1 VNAMSIIEKM
11 LAKEQAEQSRAG
23 NAAPAGRA
31 LQRGPGSRGAGSSGH
46 PASQHRTPR
55 ESFTLDFGRL
65 RAEGMMPPEE
75 CADATQHQF
84 RCIKWPLLEYAA
96 SASAGDSRAT
106 AGNLILVTS
115 SIPNEGKTFTS
126 LNLALSI
133 ARERDYSVLLIDA
146 DSAKRHIT
154 RLLGLEER
162 RGLFELIDDD
172 GNLDPEDAVLG
183 TGVPGLTVLPA
194 GRRSDSA
201 PELFASE
208 RMTRVATQLGTN
220 DSRRIVLFDAAPLL
234 VTSEPQVL
242 SRIVD
247 QIVLVVRAEFTAQPT
262 VLDAVKL
269 LDSTKQVRCVLN
281 LAPLSNWAE
290 YYYGDSARPRVGTRE
305 HGRVEA

>member
-1 VNAMSIIEKM
+1 MSIIEKV
-11 LAKEQAEQSRAG
+11 LAKRQTKQNRAG
-23 NAAPAGRA
+23 NAVPEGRA
-31 LQRGPGSRGAGSSGH
+31 LQRGPGLRGAGSSGH
-46 PASQHRTPR
+46 PPSQHRTPR
-55 ESFTLDFGRL
+55 ESFALDFKRL

-84 RCIKWPLLEYAA
+84 RRIKWPLLEYAA
-96 SASAGDSRAT
+96 SASDLRTTPA
-106 AGNLILVTS
+106 NLILVTS

-126 LNLALSI
+126 WNLAFSI

-154 RLLGLEER
+154 KLLGLAEH
-162 RGLFELIDDD
+162 RGLSDLIDDD
-172 GNLDPEDAVLG
+172 SNLDPEDAVLG

-208 RMTRVATQLGTN
+208 RMSRVAAKLGAN
-220 DSRRIVLFDAAPLL
+220 DSRRILLFDAAPLL

-242 SRIVD
+242 SRIVN
-247 QIVLVVRAEFTAQPT
+247 QIVLVVRAEFTTQPT
-262 VLDAVKL
+262 VLDAMKL
-269 LDSTKQVRCVLN
+269 LDPTKQVRCVLN

-290 YYYGDSARPRVGTRE
+290 YYYAESAHPRAGTRE
-305 HGRVEA
+305 HGRVER